1 MVLDSSARVAPYRI
15 LLQTADS
22 QIYWN
27 IACGGSLGLR
37 ALEFSLLPLLVDVLY
52 LLRQLCFS
60 GSSRKEITEHWDW
73 LESNLL
79 QTISI
84 FESDEDIITFVKGK
98 ISVCHLL
105 FQFLSSCMFP
115 VTELSCFLQGIIAEE
130 SRLKQGE
137 EHVEDCGKFLE
148 AELKMRR
155 LFGMP
160 DEEKLVNYYSCSY
173 WKGRVPRQGWLYL
186 SINHL
191 CFYSFLLGKEGTARQ
206 PHSPSQPWFTFDNLL
221 YSSPLQ

>member
-1 MVLDSSARVAPYRI
+1 MLHH
-15 LLQTADS
+15 
-22 QIYWN
+22 
-27 IACGGSLGLR
+27 
-37 ALEFSLLPLLVDVLY
+37 
-52 LLRQLCFS
+52 LCFS
-60 GSSRKEITEHWDW
+60 GSCRKEITEHWDW

-98 ISVCHLL
+98 ICVRLLL
-105 FQFLSSCMFP
+105 FLPPPLSCRLCP
-115 VTELSCFLQGIIAEE
+115 VTEWSCFLQGIIAEE
-130 SRLKQGE
+130 SRVKPGE
-137 EHVEDCGKFLE
+137 EHVEECGKFLE

-191 CFYSFLLGKEGTARQ
+191 CFYSFLLGKEGAARRARFPFQ
-206 PHSPSQPWFTFDNLL
+206 PHSPCSPAHVLL
-221 YSSPLQ
+221 SSNPQ